1 MVNASLRFKL
11 SNKSL
16 LIIFLVN
23 AIPAIFGAEIIL
35 RDWMLSY
42 DFVDVGFGEG

>member
-1 MVNASLRFKL
+1 MKNAYLRFKL
-11 SNKSL
+11 TNKSL

-23 AIPAIFGAEIIL
+23 AIPAIFGAKIIL

-42 DFVDVGFGEG
+42 DFIEVGFGEG